1 MSELVLTSRFERA
14 FRRLMGKNPALQ
26 TSLEETLRRLAVDV
40 HDPRMKTHH
49 LSGQLKGLYACSA
62 SYDCRIGF
70 ARQKHPKTGME
81 TLLLINLGTHE
92 EVY

>member
-40 HDPRMKTHH
+40 HDPRLKTHH

-62 SYDCRIGF
+62 GYDCRIVF